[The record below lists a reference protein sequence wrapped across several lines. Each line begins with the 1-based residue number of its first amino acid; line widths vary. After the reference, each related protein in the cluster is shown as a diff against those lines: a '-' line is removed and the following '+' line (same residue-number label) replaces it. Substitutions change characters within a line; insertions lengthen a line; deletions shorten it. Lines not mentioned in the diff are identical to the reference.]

1 MYYNNPTIVCSQRRP
16 SYYGD
21 VFIANN
27 KDVDYHMKTVY
38 AKQPKSKV
46 CQLFGMY
53 VLCIVLKVNKVK
65 GYSIQ
70 VNI

>member
-1 MYYNNPTIVCSQRRP
+1 MYYNNPAIVCSQRRP

-46 CQLFGMY
+46 CQLYGM
-53 VLCIVLKVNKVK
+53 
-65 GYSIQ
+65 
-70 VNI
+70 

>member
-1 MYYNNPTIVCSQRRP
+1 MFLSLFLKNVYKCIIINNPTIVCSQRRP

-46 CQLFGMY
+46 CQLYGM
-53 VLCIVLKVNKVK
+53 
-65 GYSIQ
+65 
-70 VNI
+70 

>member
-27 KDVDYHMKTVY
+27 KEIVDYHMKTVY

-46 CQLFGMY
+46 CQLYGM
-53 VLCIVLKVNKVK
+53 
-65 GYSIQ
+65 
-70 VNI
+70 